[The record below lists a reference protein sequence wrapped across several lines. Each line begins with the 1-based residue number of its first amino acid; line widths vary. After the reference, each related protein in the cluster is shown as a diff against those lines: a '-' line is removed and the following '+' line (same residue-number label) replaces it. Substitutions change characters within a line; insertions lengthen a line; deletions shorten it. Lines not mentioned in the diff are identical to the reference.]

1 MRILI
6 GTLALAAAAWAQQAP
21 RALTLREAV
30 KQALSA
36 HPSLEAARAGV
47 AAAEARV
54 EQARS
59 GLLPR
64 VQYQEAF
71 QSGNN
76 PVYVFGTLL
85 TQRQFTAANFALDS
99 LNRPDP
105 VNNFQSKVT
114 AEQLIYDFGGLKN
127 SIKAAD
133 LSRRM
138 TEQDRKSAELGLLA
152 GVSRAYLGA
161 QLTAQALAVAQEAAK
176 SAAADLARAQKLQA
190 AGLITEADALSLN
203 VHAAAMQEQVIRS
216 EANRKVALAAL
227 NEALGLPLDTPLEL
241 TTPLASAPAQPGD
254 AQVQALSTRPEL
266 GKLRLA
272 SDAAEAQAAAAR
284 AGLYPKIAMRGVIE
298 ADRQQFV
305 RKGGAN
311 WMFGAGLEWNLF
323 DGNRT
328 RAAVAEAR
336 AHSAAARASLRQYQ
350 SAVRLEV
357 MQAQAMLDAASER
370 LKATAAGVAQA
381 EESLRILRN
390 RYQNGLA
397 TVTDLLRAQVAVSD
411 ARMRRLQAVHDQR
424 LAAVEIQRAAG
435 VLNGDSDVLN

>member
-1 MRILI
+1 M
-6 GTLALAAAAWAQQAP
+6 ALAAAAWAQEAP
-21 RALTLREAV
+21 RAMTLREAV

-36 HPSLEAARAGV
+36 HPSLEAARAKV
-47 AAAEARV
+47 TAAAARV

-59 GLLPR
+59 GHLPR
-64 VQYQEAF
+64 LKYEESF

-85 TQRQFTAANFALDS
+85 TQRQFTSANFALDS

-105 VNNFQSKVT
+105 INNFQSKVT

-127 SIKAAD
+127 NIKAAD
-133 LSRRM
+133 LGRQMS
-138 TEQDRKSAELGLLA
+138 EQDRKAAELGLLA
-152 GVSRAYLGA
+152 GVTKTYLGA
-161 QLTAQALAVAQEAAK
+161 QLAAQALTVAREAEK
-176 SAAADLARAQKLQA
+176 SAEADLARAQKMQA
-190 AGLITEADALSLN
+190 AGLITEADVLSLK
-203 VHAAAMQEQVIRS
+203 VHAAAMREQVIRA
-216 EANRKVALAAL
+216 EANRKVSLAAL
-227 NEALGLPLDTPLEL
+227 NEALGLPLETVLDL
-241 TTPLASAPAQPGD
+241 TTPLAAALAPAGD
-254 AQVQALSTRPEL
+254 AEKQALQSRPEL
-266 GKLRLA
+266 GKIQLA
-272 SDAAEAQAAAAR
+272 SEAAEAQAAAAR
-284 AGLYPKIAMRGVIE
+284 AGYYPRIAMRGIFE

-305 RKGGAN
+305 NKGGAN

-328 RAAVAEAR
+328 RASVAEAK
-336 AHSAAARASLRQYQ
+336 AQSAASQASLRQYQ

-357 MQAQAMLDAASER
+357 KQAQAMLDAASER
-370 LKATAAGVAQA
+370 LKVTEAGVAQS

-411 ARMRRLQAVHDQR
+411 ARMRRLQAIHDQR

-435 VLNGDSDVLN
+435 ILNGDSDVLN